1 MISSK
6 KINPNDLK
14 LTVGGN
20 TDNAQPDANQPKK
33 LRKNKAKNI
42 VKLKKTSPEYG
53 KGSIN
58 PISRLIQIQQAKKEP
73 EPEFKLITSNPNNQN
88 KKFEYNRRHEF
99 IIQVSL
105 TSSNSETKTTE
116 TLTCEGRGSTK
127 KLAKKNAA
135 EAMLAKLGYVSKQP
149 VLKPSLKT
157 PTIAASDAAGS
168 AATTAQSELDNN
180 KIQTAQNVETSDD
193 ANKTQEK
200 TSANEKNEKRVK
212 FLETNLT
219 TEQPSSSVSSISS
232 KIPTNT
238 QTGKPF

>member
-14 LTVGGN
+14 LAVGGSS
-20 TDNAQPDANQPKK
+20 DNAQSDANQPKK

-168 AATTAQSELDNN
+168 APTAAQFELDNN
-180 KIQTAQNVETSDD
+180 KIQTVETSDD

-238 QTGKPF
+238 QTGKLF